1 MAVLDWS
8 PLTEADLPA
17 LMALAQDCL
26 DADGGLP
33 QLATGPYLRELF
45 LTDVGIAGR
54 DDTTELLAAAALGH
68 RGDRRT
74 ATGLVHPSARR
85 QGHGEHLVDWCQAQ
99 AGGGSPLVIAE
110 TMSIEAE
117 FLFAAS
123 GFHRVFAESVMRHKL
138 KAVPRVHR
146 PDGVTTRPFGPETA
160 SDFFTAF
167 SASFAD
173 RPAYRPVPE
182 QEWLAELLADPTFR
196 PRDSRVALDGEGMP
210 VGFVIVCDGWI
221 DQVGVVPTWRGR
233 ALGAHLVARSLT
245 ALRKAGTDRVYLCV
259 NVDNPSRIL
268 YERLGFRVYG
278 TRARYESRPAGASG
292 PADPTPVTR
301 TTEVSAGPPE

>member
-74 ATGLVHPSARR
+74 ATGRLVHPSARR

-117 FLFAAS
+117 SLFRRKRIPS
-123 GFHRVFAESVMRHKL
+123 GFAESVMRHKL
-138 KAVPRVHR
+138 KAVPRPR
-146 PDGVTTRPFGPETA
+146 GA
-160 SDFFTAF
+160 SARRRHYP
-167 SASFAD
+167 SL
-173 RPAYRPVPE
+173 R
-182 QEWLAELLADPTFR
+182 
-196 PRDSRVALDGEGMP
+196 SR
-210 VGFVIVCDGWI
+210 
-221 DQVGVVPTWRGR
+221 
-233 ALGAHLVARSLT
+233 
-245 ALRKAGTDRVYLCV
+245 DRVGL
-259 NVDNPSRIL
+259 L
-268 YERLGFRVYG
+268 HRLLREFRRPTG
-278 TRARYESRPAGASG
+278 IPAGARAGVAGRAARRPDLPAARLARG
-292 PADPTPVTR
+292 PR
-301 TTEVSAGPPE
+301 RGG

>member
-33 QLATGPYLRELF
+33 QLAAGPYLRDLF
-45 LTDVGIAGR
+45 LADVGIAGR

-68 RGDRRT
+68 SGGRRT
-74 ATGLVHPSARR
+74 TTGLVHPSARR
-85 QGHGEHLVDWCQAQ
+85 QGHGDHLVEWCQAQ
-99 AGGGSPLVIAE
+99 AGADSPLVIAE

-117 FLFAAS
+117 SLFAAH

-138 KAVPRVHR
+138 KAVPRVRR
-146 PDGVTTRPFGPETA
+146 PEGISTRRFGPDTA
-160 SDFFTAF
+160 TDFFAAF
-167 SASFAD
+167 AASFAD

-182 QEWLAELLADPTFR
+182 QQWLAELLGDSTFR
-196 PRDSRVALDGEGMP
+196 PRDSRVAYDEAGMP
-210 VGFVIVCDGWI
+210 VAFVVVCDGWI
-221 DQVGVVPTWRGR
+221 DQVGVVPAWRGR

-245 ALRKAGTDRVYLCV
+245 ALRKAGAERVYLCV
-259 NVDNPSRIL
+259 NVDNPSRVL

-278 TRARYESRPAGASG
+278 TRARYESRPSF
-292 PADPTPVTR
+292 PSQS
-301 TTEVSAGPPE
+301 TTSVSEVSAETPA

>member
-33 QLATGPYLRELF
+33 QLATGPYLRDLF
-45 LTDVGIAGR
+45 LSDVGIAGR
-54 DDTTELLAAAALGH
+54 DDTTELLAAAALG
-68 RGDRRT
+68 RRVDRRT
-74 ATGLVHPSARR
+74 ATGMVHPSARR
-85 QGHGEHLVDWCQAQ
+85 QGHGEHLVQWCRDQ
-99 AGGGSPLVIAE
+99 AGAEAPLVIAE

-117 FLFAAS
+117 SLFAAS

-138 KAVPRVHR
+138 KAVPRVRR
-146 PDGVTTRPFGPETA
+146 PEGITTRAFGPETA
-160 SDFFTAF
+160 SDFFAAF
-167 SASFAD
+167 APSFAD
-173 RPAYRPVPE
+173 RPAYRPVSE

-196 PRDSRVALDGEGMP
+196 PRDSRVAYDEQGMP

-221 DQVGVVPTWRGR
+221 DQVGVVPEWRGQ

-259 NVDNPSRIL
+259 NVDNPSRTL

-278 TRARYESRPAGASG
+278 TRARYESR
-292 PADPTPVTR
+292 
-301 TTEVSAGPPE
+301 